1 MDLDMSSIGGAYQI
15 FVDQDTLSI
24 YVSWTLSND
33 VIRIDDEEPYT
44 FYQYSRHS
52 WLVSV
57 GTVGGGP
64 IGGPSS
70 AGDGDGL
77 MASTSEQTADTT
89 PATSYGYALDGRR
102 VGKAGYVNM
111 KYLYDGENVV
121 YELWDDMTVR
131 FTHPVKSGSC
141 GSCGSCGNT
150 GSIFFTDHPIS
161 ITIYNEFGEA
171 LKYYYLYD
179 GLGSVT
185 ELIDTNEN
193 VVNIYRY
200 TPFGDALVREETVYN
215 PHQYTGRQYDA
226 ESGLYHYRARAY
238 SADIGRFMQQDPAGM
253 VDGANMYAYVG
264 WNPVNQ
270 VDPTGMGWWCNFKCG
285 LLGGIFVILV
295 TAVIAS
301 IAYMSGNPALNMVF
315 AISAAMIFGSA
326 VAIYCVHRCKGTS
339 KSALLS
345 IVIAP
350 FIAVC
355 CGLLGML
362 WPLAGVVC
370 TWSFT
375 VVLALASATLY

>member
-1 MDLDMSSIGGAYQI
+1 
-15 FVDQDTLSI
+15 
-24 YVSWTLSND
+24 
-33 VIRIDDEEPYT
+33 
-44 FYQYSRHS
+44 
-52 WLVSV
+52 
-57 GTVGGGP
+57 
-64 IGGPSS
+64 
-70 AGDGDGL
+70 
-77 MASTSEQTADTT
+77 
-89 PATSYGYALDGRR
+89 
-102 VGKAGYVNM
+102 
-111 KYLYDGENVV
+111 
-121 YELWDDMTVR
+121 
-131 FTHPVKSGSC
+131 
-141 GSCGSCGNT
+141 
-150 GSIFFTDHPIS
+150 
-161 ITIYNEFGEA
+161 
-171 LKYYYLYD
+171 
-179 GLGSVT
+179 
-185 ELIDTNEN
+185 
-193 VVNIYRY
+193 
-200 TPFGDALVREETVYN
+200 
-215 PHQYTGRQYDA
+215 
-226 ESGLYHYRARAY
+226 
-238 SADIGRFMQQDPAGM
+238 MQQDPAGM